1 MLHVNLPRWAYAM
14 VISLSFV
21 RLSLSSIDLES
32 IPWPRLNF
40 IKHNSNF
47 GDTGCVRY
55 SGDLEGIQEKWG
67 GQGLCCSLFPGGGE
81 RGGICPGCT
90 GNIFPGGTA
99 NLEGEVIVK
108 GDSFHHQE
116 DIQPGWVWK
125 LYHLII
131 YVSEKYKFCYLS
143 LGRIERII
151 ILSDIST

>member
-1 MLHVNLPRWAYAM
+1 MLRVNLPRRAYAM
-14 VISLSFV
+14 VISLSFCATEP
-21 RLSLSSIDLES
+21 SSIDLES

-40 IKHNSNF
+40 TKHNSNF
-47 GDTGCVRY
+47 GHTGCVRY
-55 SGDLEGIQEKWG
+55 SGDLEGVQENGEDEACAGVGWG
-67 GQGLCCSLFPGGGE
+67 GV
-81 RGGICPGCT
+81 CPGRT

-116 DIQPGWVWK
+116 DIRPGWVWK

-143 LGRIERII
+143 LGRITRII
-151 ILSDIST
+151 LLSDIST